1 MHLIALLI
9 GLAIERLATQLFH
22 WRRMRWLDRIIDA
35 GFRQAERLGDW
46 PALIPVIILAV
57 LLVLPVFAIM
67 YTLGD
72 TLQGFTYLI
81 LAIVVLL
88 FSIGPKDIGEE
99 VGEYC
104 KALQAEDEKQ
114 VQIAAKA
121 IIEGDVPDDERE
133 RIARVEEAVCVQANN
148 RLFAVV
154 FWFVVMGAVLGTI
167 GPLAAWTYRVTDLIR
182 RRAVFTAAREEE
194 SADGAERIQSAAE
207 LVHGLLAW
215 VPARLT
221 ALGYATAGHAD
232 DAIAALRAPAEDRD
246 ATLSEHSEHLLA
258 RVGVAA
264 LALQDRADETATER
278 GIRGA
283 MAANKLVFRLLLI
296 WAVVIAAMTLYGL
309 TR

>member
-9 GLAIERLATQLFH
+9 GLVVERFATRYFH

-35 GFRQAERLGDW
+35 GFRQAERCRNW

-57 LLVLPVFAIM
+57 LLVLPVAAIM
-67 YTLGD
+67 FSLGD

-81 LAIVVLL
+81 LAIVVLM

-99 VGEYC
+99 VDEYC
-104 KALQAEDEKQ
+104 KALEEDDEEQ
-114 VQIAAKA
+114 IQIAAKA
-121 IIEGDVPDDERE
+121 IIEGDVPADERE
-133 RIARVEEAVCVQANN
+133 RIAKVEEAVCVQANN

-154 FWFVVMGAVLGTI
+154 FWFVVLGAVLGTI

-182 RRAVFTAAREEE
+182 RRAVFSAARDDEAAG
-194 SADGAERIQSAAE
+194 SAERIRDAAE
-207 LVHGLLAW
+207 SIHGLLAW

-221 ALGYATAGHAD
+221 AIGYAAAGHAD
-232 DAIAALRAPAEDRD
+232 EAIAAFRAPTEERD
-246 ATLSEHSEHLLA
+246 LTMSEHSEHLLA

-264 LALQDRADETATER
+264 LACQDRSDETITER

-283 MAANKLVFRLLLI
+283 RAANKLVFRLLLI
-296 WAVVIAAMTLYGL
+296 WAVIISAMTLYGL

>member
-9 GLAIERLATQLFH
+9 GLTIERLATQLFP

-35 GFRQAERLGDW
+35 GFRQAERLESW
-46 PALIPVIILAV
+46 PAIIPVIILIV
-57 LLVLPVFAIM
+57 LLALPVFGII
-67 YTLGD
+67 YSLGD

-81 LAIVVLL
+81 LSVVVLF

-99 VGEYC
+99 VDEYC
-104 KALQAEDEKQ
+104 KALKAADEEQ
-114 VQIAAKA
+114 IQIAAKA
-121 IIEGDVPDDERE
+121 IIEDEVPADARE

-148 RLFAVV
+148 RLFTVV
-154 FWFVVMGAVLGTI
+154 FWFVFLGAFAGSI
-167 GPLAAWTYRVTDLIR
+167 GPLAAWTYRVTDLVR
-182 RRAVFTAAREEE
+182 RRAVF
-194 SADGAERIQSAAE
+194 SAAFE
-207 LVHGLLAW
+207 EDSGGLARMRDAVVFVHGLMAW

-232 DAIAALRAPAEDRD
+232 DAIAAFRAPMEDRD
-246 ATLSEHSEHLLA
+246 ATISEHSEHLLA

-264 LALQDRADETATER
+264 LALQDNSDESINER

-283 MAANKLVFRLLLI
+283 MAANKLVFRLLFI
-296 WAVVIAAMTLYGL
+296 WAVIIAALTLYGS